1 MNWIQ
6 KIIGLVA
13 GQNSFLRNI
22 FILLIITRLIFLEN
36 NQLFLAIEVLGSIII
51 YLLEI
56 LVKSLDSKDLD

>member
-36 NQLFLAIEVLGSIII
+36 NQLFLAIEILGSIII

>member
-22 FILLIITRLIFLEN
+22 FILLIITRLIFLEDS
-36 NQLFLAIEVLGSIII
+36 QLALI
-51 YLLEI
+51 LEI
-56 LVKSLDSKDLD
+56 IGGLIVLVSHNENKDSD